1 LTSEKLI
8 STPDREKTPFC
19 TRGDSPMPLLPFR
32 YYGEDD
38 EEPYVQDKHLYK
50 LKDDLGHDVLSQKY
64 TAIDYD
70 QRKLQDKHEKKQNRY
85 SVIFQIRGHST
96 VALLCPER
104 TVTYQD
110 DEKVVKIAEEH
121 VGVDVG
127 GDSRSRIAQL
137 LEEPLETF
145 PVLEQ
150 PKITRFTHSSANI
163 APLLTPSSTTGASAT
178 SDRPIDSSR

>member
-1 LTSEKLI
+1 MS
-8 STPDREKTPFC
+8 
-19 TRGDSPMPLLPFR
+19 LLPFR

-50 LKDDLGHDVLSQKY
+50 LKDDLGHDVLPQEY

-96 VALLCPER
+96 VTLLGPER

-127 GDSRSRIAQL
+127 GDSRSGIAQL

-150 PKITRFTHSSANI
+150 PKITRFTRSSTNI